1 VSEKDKPTSDTLTSM
16 IISQLSQFSGQMAS
30 SAKEV
35 AKSAAT
41 MSSLWGDGW
50 VKDILLKSMDPER
63 IQAMAD
69 AGHFLKD
76 AREVAGLNLSEMSAA
91 LGLNDTELLEEVE
104 SGKKLLPFEM
114 IFRSASLLARHD
126 PIPFIIKFLRTYNP
140 ALEERL
146 EAWGLS
152 ALPKQ
157 YERERRFVNIYRK
170 HDALRRLSDDEFSRI
185 IGYSDNMI
193 GLALDIM
200 TKEKVVGQKALE
212 ELAAIHEAELAT
224 EKEKLKVL
232 KEARAKTKPQVKTK
246 TKSKAKPK
254 PRKPKIED

>member
-1 VSEKDKPTSDTLTSM
+1 
-16 IISQLSQFSGQMAS
+16 
-30 SAKEV
+30 
-35 AKSAAT
+35 
-41 MSSLWGDGW
+41 
-50 VKDILLKSMDPER
+50 MDPER

-69 AGHFLKD
+69 AGPFLKD
-76 AREVAGLNLSEMSAA
+76 AREVAGLNLGEMSAA
-91 LGLNDTELLEEVE
+91 MGLNDTELLEEVE
-104 SGKKLLPFEM
+104 SGNKLLPFEM

-146 EAWGLS
+146 EAWGLA

-170 HDALRRLSDDEFSRI
+170 HDALRSLSDDEFGRI

-200 TKEKVVGQKALE
+200 TKEKDVGQKALDD
-212 ELAAIHEAELAT
+212 LAAIHETELAT

-232 KEARAKTKPQVKTK
+232 KEARAKTKPQAK

>member
-1 VSEKDKPTSDTLTSM
+1 M
-16 IISQLSQFSGQMAS
+16 IIGQLSQFSGQMAS

-35 AKSAAT
+35 AKSVAT
-41 MSSLWGDGW
+41 MSSLWGEGW

-76 AREVAGLNLSEMSAA
+76 AREVAGLNLNEMSTA
-91 LGLNDTELLEEVE
+91 LGLTDTQLLEEVE
-104 SGKKLLPFEM
+104 SGNKLLPFEM

-146 EAWGLS
+146 EAWGLA

-170 HDALRRLSDDEFSRI
+170 HDALRGLSDDEFSRI
-185 IGYSDNMI
+185 IGYSDSMI
-193 GLALDIM
+193 DLALNIM
-200 TKEKVVGQKALE
+200 TKEKIVGQKMLDD
-212 ELAAIHEAELAT
+212 LAAIHEAELAT
-224 EKEKLKVL
+224 EKEKFKVL
-232 KEARAKTKPQVKTK
+232 KEARAKAKPQTKAKKNKKQSQTK
-246 TKSKAKPK
+246 TA
-254 PRKPKIED
+254 

>member
-1 VSEKDKPTSDTLTSM
+1 
-16 IISQLSQFSGQMAS
+16 
-30 SAKEV
+30 
-35 AKSAAT
+35 

-76 AREVAGLNLSEMSAA
+76 AREVAGLNLGEMSAA

-114 IFRSASLLARHD
+114 IFRSASVLARHD

-146 EAWGLS
+146 EAWGLA

-170 HDALRRLSDDEFSRI
+170 HDALRGLSDDEFSRI

-200 TKEKVVGQKALE
+200 SKEKVVGQKALDD
-212 ELAAIHEAELAT
+212 LAAIHETELNT
-224 EKEKLKVL
+224 EKEKLSVL
-232 KEARAKTKPQVKTK
+232 KESRAKAKPQARPKA
-246 TKSKAKPK
+246 KSKAKPK
-254 PRKPKIED
+254 PRKPKIDD

>member
-1 VSEKDKPTSDTLTSM
+1 M
-16 IISQLSQFSGQMAS
+16 IMGQLSQFSGQMAS
-30 SAKEV
+30 GAKEV

-41 MSSLWGDGW
+41 MSSLWGEGW

-76 AREVAGLNLSEMSAA
+76 AREVAGLNVNEMSAA
-91 LGLNDTELLEEVE
+91 LGLNDTQLLEEVE

-146 EAWGLS
+146 EAWGLA

-170 HDALRRLSDDEFSRI
+170 HDALRNLNDDEFGRI

-200 TKEKVVGQKALE
+200 AKEKDVGQKALDD
-212 ELAAIHEAELAT
+212 LAAIHETELAT

-232 KEARAKTKPQVKTK
+232 KEARAKTKPQTK

>member
-1 VSEKDKPTSDTLTSM
+1 M
-16 IISQLSQFSGQMAS
+16 GQLSQFSGQMAS
-30 SAKEV
+30 GAKEV

-41 MSSLWGDGW
+41 MSSLWGEGW

-76 AREVAGLNLSEMSAA
+76 AREVAGLNVNEMSAA
-91 LGLNDTELLEEVE
+91 LGLNDTQLLEEVE

-146 EAWGLS
+146 EAWGLA

-170 HDALRRLSDDEFSRI
+170 HDALRNLNDDEFGRI

-200 TKEKVVGQKALE
+200 AKEKDVGQKALDD
-212 ELAAIHEAELAT
+212 LAAIHETELAT

-232 KEARAKTKPQVKTK
+232 KEARAKTKPQTK